1 MVEKIWTDDA
11 AINAWLEWLQGQG
24 KSLRTIEAYG
34 MALRR
39 LQEFLKQDGQALLD
53 ADPVQLELFTGIH
66 LHRLGVLARSRVP
79 YISAVRGFF
88 AWAAASGRKIIKR
101 NPATEL
107 QHPATGKPLPN
118 TISLENAERL
128 MWGPDMN
135 TFIGIRDA
143 AMLSLL
149 IGCGLRVSGL
159 VGLNEGDLVATEIE
173 RQPRLV
179 VRVTE
184 KGDKARMLPVPREA
198 EMLLR
203 VYLAHEEL
211 AQVDRNIEVKRGKAT
226 VADRVLFVSVRSTQL
241 SPDLHCGENRRLT
254 RKAVHDM
261 IQRYGRR
268 LGIPAEQLHPHAMR
282 HLFGTELTESDVSLA
297 STQDLMGHAD
307 PKSTVVYIQLAQR
320 RRAAIIDQHAPL
332 AKMKT
337 PVSELLKR
345 LPPAG

>member
-1 MVEKIWTDDA
+1 MAEKHWTDEA
-11 AINAWLEWLQGQG
+11 AIDAWLEWLKGRG
-24 KSLRTIEAYG
+24 RSERTLEAYG

-39 LQEFLKQDGQALLD
+39 LHKFLQEDSQALLD
-53 ADPVQLELFTGIH
+53 ADVHQLELFTGIH
-66 LHRLGVLARSRVP
+66 LHRLGVVARSRVP
-79 YISAVRGFF
+79 YISAVKGFF
-88 AWAAASGRKIIKR
+88 AWAAARKIIR
-101 NPATEL
+101 RSPANEIT
-107 QHPATGKPLPN
+107 HPVTAKPLPN

-128 MWGPDMN
+128 MWAPDMGAL
-135 TFIGIRDA
+135 IGIRDA
-143 AMLSLL
+143 AMLAMM

-159 VGLNEGDLVATEIE
+159 VGLNEGDLEPVQINKAA
-173 RQPRLV
+173 RLT

-184 KGDKARMLPVPREA
+184 KGKKTRILPVPKEA

-211 AQVDRNIEVKRGKAT
+211 ADVDRNIEVKRGNST
-226 VADRVLFVSVRSTQL
+226 VADRVLFVSVRSTRLTADQ
-241 SPDLHCGENRRLT
+241 HRGEDRRLT

-261 IQRYGRR
+261 IQRYGRK
-268 LGIPAEQLHPHAMR
+268 LDIPAQQLHPHALR

-307 PKSTVVYIQLAQR
+307 PKSTAVYIQLAQR

-332 AKMKT
+332 SKMKT

-345 LPPAG
+345 LPPG

>member
-1 MVEKIWTDDA
+1 MAEKIWTDDE
-11 AINAWLEWLQGQG
+11 AIDAWLEWLEGRG
-24 KSLRTIEAYG
+24 RSDRTLEAYG

-39 LQEFLKQDGQALLD
+39 LHKFLQQDGQALLD
-53 ADPVQLELFTGIH
+53 ADVQQLELFTGIH
-66 LHRLGVLARSRVP
+66 LHRMGVVARSRVP
-79 YISAVRGFF
+79 YISAVKGFF
-88 AWAAASGRKIIKR
+88 AWAAARKIIR
-101 NPATEL
+101 RSPASEL
-107 QHPATGKPLPN
+107 SHPVAAKPLPN

-128 MWGPDMN
+128 MWAPDMG
-135 TFIGIRDA
+135 TLIGIRDA
-143 AMLSLL
+143 AMLALL

-159 VGLNEGDLVATEIE
+159 VGLNEGDLQPVQINRVA
-173 RQPRLV
+173 RLT

-184 KGDKARMLPVPREA
+184 KGGKTRILPVPKEA

-211 AQVDRNIEVKRGKAT
+211 GQVDRNVDVKKGKSS
-226 VADRVLFVSVRSTQL
+226 VVDRVLFISVRSTKL
-241 SPDLHCGENRRLT
+241 SADQHRGEERRLT

-268 LGIPAEQLHPHAMR
+268 LGIPAEQLHPHALR

-307 PKSTVVYIQLAQR
+307 PKSTAVYIQLAQR
-320 RRAAIIDQHAPL
+320 RRAQIIDQHAPL
-332 AKMKT
+332 SKMRT

-345 LPPAG
+345 LPQG